1 MISTTKY
8 FITFEKNHDN
18 LDRNVTK
25 GAGGIN
31 GACGGINSGESG
43 TVGNDG
49 AAPLISGESAI
60 TTCAVV
66 LNVSEVFLL
75 SLTP

>member
-1 MISTTKY
+1 MRLKHCKLSFKIFFTS
-8 FITFEKNHDN
+8 ITWRK
-18 LDRNVTK
+18 VTK

-31 GACGGINSGESG
+31 GACGGINSRESG

-66 LNVSEVFLL
+66 LNVREVFLL

>member
-1 MISTTKY
+1 MILKQLKLYSRIFFKS
-8 FITFEKNHDN
+8 ITWRK
-18 LDRNVTK
+18 VTK

-31 GACGGINSGESG
+31 GASGGINSGESG

-66 LNVSEVFLL
+66 LNVREVFLL

>member
-1 MISTTKY
+1 M
-8 FITFEKNHDN
+8 
-18 LDRNVTK
+18 TK

-31 GACGGINSGESG
+31 GASGGINSGESG

-66 LNVSEVFLL
+66 LNVREVFLL